1 MTVSA
6 EVRPDW
12 PHVARARTS
21 VRERDVVIDTMR
33 GVAILMVIGI
43 HSLPDFHGSALV
55 TAVDAILRPCV
66 PVFLFVSGYLTA
78 KAGRVPSFIKRLK
91 RTLAPYTIAFVAAY
105 AFMAATNPAMDHRL
119 IVTVAR
125 YGLAYVFVYYFV
137 FIYIGC
143 TAVLWFVFAAVG
155 EGDDRRQRLI
165 VLLTLAIFAGL
176 VFGAYLDPLL
186 AHFGFSASLI
196 EEARLRDVPFWF
208 AFMAVGAI
216 AGAAQAEGVCHEMRH
231 LLAAATI
238 AAYVAYAGIRI
249 AGIGDAAAYDSIA
262 FFLYATLFCVTMLG
276 FSYGNAMLATLGSAS
291 YFIYLWHIFPIMALR
306 HVVGLQQQALLSA
319 VIEYAAALAFCLL
332 LLLLLLPLRRVAGPR
347 LTQWLGI

>member
-1 MTVSA
+1 MTVSVQA
-6 EVRPDW
+6 RPDW
-12 PHVARARTS
+12 PHIARAHAS
-21 VRERDVVIDTMR
+21 VRKRDLVVDTMR

-43 HSLPDFHGSALV
+43 HSLPNLQGSALL
-55 TAVDAILRPCV
+55 TAIDAVLRPCV

-78 KAGRVPSFIKRLK
+78 KAGHVPFIKRLK
-91 RTLAPYTIAFVAAY
+91 RALAPYTIAFVAAY

-208 AFMAVGAI
+208 AFMAA
-216 AGAAQAEGVCHEMRH
+216 
-231 LLAAATI
+231 
-238 AAYVAYAGIRI
+238 
-249 AGIGDAAAYDSIA
+249 
-262 FFLYATLFCVTMLG
+262 
-276 FSYGNAMLATLGSAS
+276 
-291 YFIYLWHIFPIMALR
+291 
-306 HVVGLQQQALLSA
+306 
-319 VIEYAAALAFCLL
+319 
-332 LLLLLLPLRRVAGPR
+332 
-347 LTQWLGI
+347 